1 MSDLDRLLAAF
12 EAGTLV
18 RPNATDPNFIDL
30 VRAVASLAG
39 AEDLDRSAHSR
50 AMSATIGQPEHLVFV
65 LADGLGTHF
74 IEDELGPESWLA
86 RHLIQPI
93 RSVYPSTTSAAIT
106 SLATGR
112 WPADHS
118 VVGWWNYLPQ
128 LGEPIVM
135 LPFIGLRD
143 GLPLQESHDLTVA
156 DAIDHV
162 PLIQQMTR
170 DSAVVQPRAI
180 IDSAYSSYLSAD
192 AERIP
197 YDNLGDATV
206 AISSRIHRASQPTHT
221 YWYVPNVD
229 HQAHEHGCTSPEV
242 RAALLGLDQA
252 LASLADQLQGAS
264 ARIVLTADHGH
275 LDAGA
280 KIPLAADDPLCDHLR
295 SAPSGDMRLSF
306 FHVRKGEAEAFEG
319 EFRSRFGDRL
329 VLITTDQLDELRLL
343 GPEPLSEE
351 TRRRVGDYAAISLD
365 ASVFRYTGGFDEDR
379 FMRQRSHHSGLSARE
394 MTVPMIVG

>member
-12 EAGTLV
+12 ETGTLV

-30 VRAVASLAG
+30 VRAVAALAG
-39 AEDLDRSAHSR
+39 VEDLERSAHSR
-50 AMSATIGQPEHLVFV
+50 QMSAAIGTPEHLVFI

-74 IEDELGPESWLA
+74 IRDVLGPESWLA
-86 RHLIQPI
+86 RHLVQPI
-93 RSVYPSTTSAAIT
+93 QSVYPPTTSAAIT

-112 WPADHS
+112 WPAEHS

-128 LGEPIVM
+128 LGEPVVI
-135 LPFIGLRD
+135 LPFIGLSD
-143 GLPLQESHDLTVA
+143 GVPLQESHDLTVS
-156 DAIDHV
+156 DAIGHV
-162 PLIQQMTR
+162 PLIQEMTR
-170 DSAVVQPRAI
+170 SAAVVQPRAI
-180 IDSAYSSYLSAD
+180 IDSAYSAYLSAG

-197 YDNLGDATV
+197 YDNLSDAAA
-206 AISSRIHRASQPTHT
+206 AISARIHRAGQPTHT

-229 HQAHEHGCTSPEV
+229 HQAHEHGCASPEV
-242 RAALLGLDQA
+242 RTALLDLDAALAA
-252 LASLADQLQGAS
+252 LASQLEGAS

-275 LDAGA
+275 MDAGA

-295 SAPSGDMRLSF
+295 SASGDMRLSF

-329 VLITTDQLDELRLL
+329 ALITTDQLDELRLL
-343 GPEPLSEE
+343 GPDPLSEE
-351 TRRRVGDYAAISLD
+351 TRRRVGDYAAIALD

-379 FMRQRSHHSGLSARE
+379 FMQQRSHHSGLSSHE
-394 MTVPMIVG
+394 MTVPMVVG